1 MSSTRRFHLFFQ
13 FAGVRG
19 VLLLPAAV
27 SRCPRYSPVARGVL
41 LLPAVFFFA
50 NLFHHIN
57 GMNLATPRTFSEK
70 LRLDQVTLSDIFNV
84 YTSIFYMLIS
94 YKYKNIAVKLV
105 AENYV
110 FIYMVTITSHK
121 STRKTNRN
129 TNN

>member
-1 MSSTRRFHLFFQ
+1 MLNKQ
-13 FAGVRG
+13 NQKQI
-19 VLLLPAAV
+19 
-27 SRCPRYSPVARGVL
+27 
-41 LLPAVFFFA
+41 FA

-57 GMNLATPRTFSEK
+57 SMNLELFSEK

-84 YTSIFYMLIS
+84 YTSIFYMLTS

-121 STRKTNRN
+121 SKTNRN
-129 TNN
+129 TNNDRLTYIYPKLC

>member
-1 MSSTRRFHLFFQ
+1 MLNKQ
-13 FAGVRG
+13 NQKQI
-19 VLLLPAAV
+19 
-27 SRCPRYSPVARGVL
+27 
-41 LLPAVFFFA
+41 FA
-50 NLFHHIN
+50 NLFHHIS

-121 STRKTNRN
+121 SKTNRN
-129 TNN
+129 TNNDRLTYIYPKR